1 MSMAELHDVHHME
14 GMGVEDHLNIL
25 QRFSIGWCRTLI
37 SNSSLA
43 EEIRLE
49 KDQQAYECREVGEK
63 LPMEVSEVVGNGDMY
78 DAEMDRVYGGGTSG
92 VSWRGNILWEGQLH
106 APDVVTLVVQVDEQD
121 ANGETTT
128 TVDFGKLLGAKTIGS
143 EAVIVHDIAW
153 ILVQSQLLVMMRVL
167 SWNVR
172 ILGSSVKE
180 ALTKSIW
187 WTDSYHFEVSSS
199 VGCLEFILQHGRS
212 DHASVHLS
220 SGIVDWV
227 LKPFRILNCWIE
239 KKGHVKLMESE
250 WRRISEEFVSH
261 FSIIEKLRLLKV
273 FLELWTHESFGS
285 VKLQIKVT
293 MDLMNDLEDGDR
305 GVEEQGELVNTRRQ
319 LQGNL

>member
-1 MSMAELHDVHHME
+1 MGSVEETIHVRDCLHGKWIYRSLIRVTLPQRETRNQLWRRKKGDSNPGGGVLKVNVREMSMAELHDVHHME

-121 ANGETTT
+121 ANG
-128 TVDFGKLLGAKTIGS
+128 
-143 EAVIVHDIAW
+143 
-153 ILVQSQLLVMMRVL
+153 
-167 SWNVR
+167 
-172 ILGSSVKE
+172 
-180 ALTKSIW
+180 
-187 WTDSYHFEVSSS
+187 
-199 VGCLEFILQHGRS
+199 VG
-212 DHASVHLS
+212 
-220 SGIVDWV
+220 
-227 LKPFRILNCWIE
+227 
-239 KKGHVKLMESE
+239 
-250 WRRISEEFVSH
+250 
-261 FSIIEKLRLLKV
+261 
-273 FLELWTHESFGS
+273 
-285 VKLQIKVT
+285 
-293 MDLMNDLEDGDR
+293 
-305 GVEEQGELVNTRRQ
+305 
-319 LQGNL
+319 